1 MGQQA
6 VDGRYVRVLPEP
18 QFHALRPAN
27 PGWPTGSDTRAR
39 EGRSSTAGVQL
50 PSGVQKMVGVS
61 PLRVLRASSL
71 VQTFTATTTWAE
83 GSTSWS
89 GVIVEGAVADAEITV
104 LPA

>member
-1 MGQQA
+1 MSGLRLSHSPA
-6 VDGRYVRVLPEP
+6 VSGLPTD
-18 QFHALRPAN
+18 
-27 PGWPTGSDTRAR
+27 GWPEGSDTRSR

-71 VQTFTATTTWAE
+71 VQASTATTTWAE

-89 GVIVEGAVADAEITV
+89 GSS
-104 LPA
+104 